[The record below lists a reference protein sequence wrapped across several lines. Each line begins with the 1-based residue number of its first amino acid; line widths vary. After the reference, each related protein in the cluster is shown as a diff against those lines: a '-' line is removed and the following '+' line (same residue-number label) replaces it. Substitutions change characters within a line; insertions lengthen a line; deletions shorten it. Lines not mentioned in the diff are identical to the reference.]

1 MPEAKP
7 ISERVNLDAESRA
20 IIYQGASVPQLAEIF
35 RMKAPDVMRKIGDLR
50 SIGVGRQNNPL
61 YELREAAA
69 RLIRVPVTPEMIDA
83 YMRRINGRDLPPIL
97 NKLYWEGKLSRD
109 RYLERSNELW
119 FTEDVIR
126 VAGESFQSVRM
137 SIMLLPDVLREEAG
151 LNERQ
156 FKLAQ
161 RIVDESLEGCRVR
174 LIADLR
180 KPNQVR
186 SGPDDEDGPL

>member
-1 MPEAKP
+1 MPEAKS
-7 ISERVNLDAESRA
+7 ISERVNLDTESRA
-20 IIYQGASVPQLAEIF
+20 IIYQGASVNQLAEIF
-35 RMKAPDVMRKIGDLR
+35 RMKTPDVMRKVAGLP
-50 SIGVGRQNNPL
+50 SVGTGRQNNPL

-69 RLIRVPVTPEMIDA
+69 RLIKVPVEPGMIDS

-109 RYLERSNELW
+109 RYLEKANELW
-119 FTEDVIR
+119 FTEDIIR
-126 VAGESFQSVRM
+126 VASDAFQSVRM
-137 SIMLLPDVLREEAG
+137 SIMLLPDVLRNEAG

-156 FKLAQ
+156 FSLAQ
-161 RIVDESLEGCRVR
+161 RVVDETLEGCRVK
-174 LIADLR
+174 LVADLR